1 MIYGYTL
8 VLPILRR
15 GIDRRFIPRLNIG
28 ALLRRIGA
36 VKAMMPLVR
45 DPF

>member
-1 MIYGYTL
+1 MIYGYAL

-28 ALLRRIGA
+28 ALLRIGA